1 MLYGNPCAV
10 SMKSIHVKA
19 KNSMKRIA
27 SLAMLRGVG
36 FICKAIY
43 KYENVESPFDDSES
57 TDCATVAN
65 MIINVSVEGTFYAD
79 TLAPGELDITRP
91 VLLKKNVNKG
101 KSKLIL
107 FETIKLPSMTY
118 MTLMMVLRIQWNYQ
132 IHSTVQGC
140 SKLYASSS

>member
-1 MLYGNPCAV
+1 M
-10 SMKSIHVKA
+10 
-19 KNSMKRIA
+19 
-27 SLAMLRGVG
+27 
-36 FICKAIY
+36 
-43 KYENVESPFDDSES
+43 
-57 TDCATVAN
+57 
-65 MIINVSVEGTFYAD
+65 SVEGTFYAD